1 MKPEKVKYPRTFHL
15 PYSLTVSADDK
26 RLPSDEH
33 LQGMDI
39 VMTEKMDGENT
50 NIYSDGDIHA
60 RSIDGNHTPWQSWLR
75 RDAPRWTSNL
85 PEKWKVCGENLYA
98 RHSIEY
104 TFKRASQYFQA
115 FSIWNQDLCLP
126 WNEFLEWCEMLEI
139 EHVPVIYTGTYN
151 KETILEIFQ
160 NYQKT
165 QNREIEGFVIRNKY
179 GFNLQDFSQNVA
191 KFVRANHVTTD
202 EHWTTNWTVNPI
214 ENHET

>member
-1 MKPEKVKYPRTFHL
+1 
-15 PYSLTVSADDK
+15 
-26 RLPSDEH
+26 
-33 LQGMDI
+33 
-39 VMTEKMDGENT
+39 
-50 NIYSDGDIHA
+50 
-60 RSIDGNHTPWQSWLR
+60 
-75 RDAPRWTSNL
+75 
-85 PEKWKVCGENLYA
+85 
-98 RHSIEY
+98 
-104 TFKRASQYFQA
+104 
-115 FSIWNQDLCLP
+115 
-126 WNEFLEWCEMLEI
+126 MLEI

-151 KETILEIFQ
+151 KEAILEIFQ